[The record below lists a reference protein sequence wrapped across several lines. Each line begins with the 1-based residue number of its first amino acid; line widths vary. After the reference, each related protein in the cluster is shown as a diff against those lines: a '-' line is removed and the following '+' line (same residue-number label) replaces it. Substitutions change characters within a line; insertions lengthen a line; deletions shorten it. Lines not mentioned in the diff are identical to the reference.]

1 MSLLLFIRDAV
12 PITHNG
18 VRNAQNEPL
27 FRPILSPG
35 CQYQSGSK
43 FYLWQITPHPVK
55 GNELMKRLPVGIQT
69 FRDIVQNDYLYVDKT
84 EKIFDLVNNPKGVY
98 FFSRPRRFGKSLLI
112 STLNEIFE
120 GEKELFKDLWIS
132 KADYAWEKH
141 PVVRIDFSKSKAK
154 NSNELI
160 NYIVYQLDKTA
171 LQYGIKLEQTQYD
184 IKFDE
189 LLTKLSEINKVVVLI
204 DEYDKPV
211 IDNIENKQLAIELR
225 EILKGFYTIIKACD
239 EHIRFVL
246 LTGVSKFSKAGVFSG
261 LNNLKDISMNAG
273 YSSLLGITRQ
283 EMESCFKEH
292 IDQFLESEGIDKSE
306 LIKKIKYWYDGFCFS
321 RSCEK
326 VFNPFSLLL
335 LFDNSEFSNYWFES
349 ATPSFL
355 IKVIKEKDFDITRLK
370 EMEVREESFGTYELE
385 NLAVLPLLFQTGYL
399 TIKEYDKDFMTYILG
414 YPNFE
419 VENSFQYSLLSSYSG
434 IHVDGYLIDLIRT
447 LRNEDFETF
456 FDTLKI
462 FFADI
467 PYDLHIKKEKYYQT
481 VFYLIFS
488 LIGLKV
494 EAEVKTNKG
503 RIDAVIIDKDIY
515 IFEFKFNGDKDQ
527 ALNQIKEKK
536 YFEKYQGKGKKI
548 YLFGVEFADRNVGE
562 WVVEKTF

>member
-1 MSLLLFIRDAV
+1 
-12 PITHNG
+12 
-18 VRNAQNEPL
+18 
-27 FRPILSPG
+27 
-35 CQYQSGSK
+35 
-43 FYLWQITPHPVK
+43 
-55 GNELMKRLPVGIQT
+55 MKRLPIGIQT
-69 FRDIVQNDYLYVDKT
+69 FRKLIDGNYLYVDKT
-84 EKIFDLVNNPKGVY
+84 EHIHRLIVQGSVY

-120 GEKELFKDLWIS
+120 GEKELFKGLWIY

-141 PVVRIDFSKSKAK
+141 PVVRIDFSKKKAENK
-154 NSNELI
+154 DDLKGFI
-160 NYIVYQLDKTA
+160 LHQLRNIAKK
-171 LQYGIKLEQTQYD
+171 YGILLERGQYD
-184 IKFDE
+184 EAFDE

-204 DEYDKPV
+204 DEYDKPI
-211 IDNIENKQLAIELR
+211 IDNIENKELAIELR

-261 LNNLKDISMNAG
+261 LNNLEDISMDARH
-273 YSSLLGITRQ
+273 SSLLGITKE
-283 EMESCFKEH
+283 EMGDSFKKY
-292 IDQFLESEGIDKSE
+292 IDQLAKTEGISKFE
-306 LIKKIKYWYDGFCFS
+306 LIEKITYWYDGFCFS

-326 VFNPFSLLL
+326 VFNPFSALL
-335 LFDNSEFSNYWFES
+335 LFKKLSFGSYWFES

-355 IKVIKEKDFDITRLK
+355 IKLMKEKNFDVKRLK
-370 EMEVREESFGTYELE
+370 EMELREEAFGAYELE
-385 NLAVLPLLFQTGYL
+385 NLAALPLLFQTGYL
-399 TIKEYDKDFMTYILG
+399 TIKEYDKAFMTYILG

-419 VENSFQYSLLSSYSG
+419 VENSFQYALLSSYSG
-434 IHVDGYLIDLIRT
+434 IHVDGYLIDLVRT
-447 LRNEDFETF
+447 LRNDDFETF
-456 FDTLKI
+456 FDTLRI

-481 VFYLIFS
+481 IFYLIFS

-503 RIDAVIIDKDIY
+503 RIDAVIIDKEIY

-548 YLFGVEFADRNVGE
+548 YLFGVEFIDRNVGK
-562 WVVEKTF
+562 WVVEKI

>member
-1 MSLLLFIRDAV
+1 
-12 PITHNG
+12 
-18 VRNAQNEPL
+18 
-27 FRPILSPG
+27 
-35 CQYQSGSK
+35 
-43 FYLWQITPHPVK
+43 
-55 GNELMKRLPVGIQT
+55 MKRLPVGIQT

-98 FFSRPRRFGKSLLI
+98 FLSRPRRFGKSLLI

-120 GEKELFKDLWIS
+120 GEKELFKDLWIY
-132 KADYAWEKH
+132 KADYAWEKY
-141 PVVRIDFSKSKAK
+141 PVIRIDFSKSKAR
-154 NSNELI
+154 NSDELI

-171 LQYGIKLEQTQYD
+171 QLYGITLEQTQYD

-189 LLTKLSEINKVVVLI
+189 LLTKLSGINKVVVLI
-204 DEYDKPV
+204 DEYDKPI
-211 IDNIENKQLAIELR
+211 IDNIENKELATELR

-246 LTGVSKFSKAGVFSG
+246 LTGVSKFSRAGVFSG
-261 LNNLKDISMNAG
+261 LNNLEDISMDAR
-273 YSSLLGITRQ
+273 YSALLGITRE
-283 EMESCFKEH
+283 EMEGSFKEY
-292 IDQFLESEGIDKSE
+292 IDQFAESEGSSKSE
-306 LIKKIKYWYDGFCFS
+306 LIEKITYWYDGFCFS

-335 LFDNSEFSNYWFES
+335 LFKKLSFGNYWFES

-355 IKVIKEKDFDITRLK
+355 IKLMKEKNFDIKRLK
-370 EMEVREESFGTYELE
+370 EMEVREESFGAYELE
-385 NLAVLPLLFQTGYL
+385 NLAVLPILFQTGYL
-399 TIKEYDKDFMTYILG
+399 TIKEYDKTFMTYILG

-419 VENSFQYSLLSSYSG
+419 VENSFQYSLLNSYSG
-434 IHVDGYLIDLIRT
+434 IHVDGYLIDLIRA
-447 LRNEDFETF
+447 LRNDDFETF

-467 PYDLHIKKEKYYQT
+467 PYDLHISKEKYYQT
-481 VFYLIFS
+481 IFYLIFS

-515 IFEFKFNGDKDQ
+515 IFEFKFDGDKDN
-527 ALNQIKEKK
+527 ALKQIRDKK
-536 YFEKYQGKGKKI
+536 YFEKYQGVGKEI
-548 YLFGVEFADRNVGE
+548 YLFGVEFTDRNIGN
-562 WVVEKTF
+562 WVIEKL